1 MKNRWINGAR
11 FALIVVVLFLCVRS
25 ISAFSVDIARYVQ
38 IKAAAAKE
46 GDIVS
51 LESDGY
57 VLTDTSY
64 DSRVQGV
71 VIENPEV
78 SIRPVDR
85 PNDSHAIVNSG
96 YALVRVSASNGDI
109 VRGDPVTSSLTPGV
123 GVKATKPGYIIGNAL
138 EDYKGSGGEVATI
151 RVALE
156 PRYNEIRP
164 SLLSYVYDAINVT
177 LAAGY
182 ERPLTVFKYILASI
196 IALLSITA
204 GFLYFGRIATK
215 GVEALGRNP
224 LAGPTIQFG
233 IIMNIALSV
242 LIIGVGVIIAIVI
255 LRL

>member
-1 MKNRWINGAR
+1 
-11 FALIVVVLFLCVRS
+11 VR
-25 ISAFSVDIARYVQ
+25 AFSVDIARYVQ
-38 IKAAAAKE
+38 INGTAIRE

-51 LESDGY
+51 LEPDGY
-57 VLTDTSY
+57 VLTDTPY
-64 DSRVQGV
+64 DSRIQGV
-71 VIENPEV
+71 VVEKPEV
-78 SIRPVDR
+78 SIRPVTQLK
-85 PNDSHAIVNSG
+85 NSHAIVNSG

-109 VRGDPVTSSLTPGV
+109 QRGDPVTTSLTAGV

-138 EDYKGSGGEVATI
+138 ENYKGGSGEVRTI
-151 RVALE
+151 RIALE

-182 ERPLTVFKYILASI
+182 ERPLTVFKYILASV
-196 IALLSITA
+196 IALLSIAA